1 MQTQSPSTILGQL
14 GGSACCISSWF
25 SSLKARGRRHS
36 PCHAFSTAA
45 AAHSGPRLR
54 KAPEP
59 NAQRAAEPSFSFSD
73 LQSHKLGRAP
83 FSFTGDVKKKRANS
97 SKSSQPSHPACQEP
111 PVPMPDRDPGST
123 QPIWGVPKFLGLAGQ
138 LCTRACPITAQML
151 AGQLSSQQES
161 SGAPEPR
168 RTGAAPKAGTT
179 PELRG

>member
-1 MQTQSPSTILGQL
+1 MVFFLKSQRTETQPVSCSQQ
-14 GGSACCISSWF
+14 SRCSS
-25 SSLKARGRRHS
+25 
-36 PCHAFSTAA
+36 
-45 AAHSGPRLR
+45 PRLR
-54 KAPEP
+54 KEPEP

-97 SKSSQPSHPACQEP
+97 SKSSQLSHPVCQEL
-111 PVPMPDRDPGST
+111 PVPMPDRDPRST

-138 LCTRACPITAQML
+138 LCTRASLITAQML

-161 SGAPEPR
+161 SGDMEPR